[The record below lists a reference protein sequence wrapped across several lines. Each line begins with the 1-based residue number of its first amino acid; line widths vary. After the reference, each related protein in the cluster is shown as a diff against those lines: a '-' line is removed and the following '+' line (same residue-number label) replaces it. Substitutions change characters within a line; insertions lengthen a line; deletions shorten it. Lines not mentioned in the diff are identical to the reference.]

1 MLSAK
6 RSLEWSRVEHF
17 IKHDL
22 AWHVPSCNAIQVG
35 ADAATCAEHC
45 VRCAFG
51 GTDDPSRC
59 QPCECE
65 HALRCP
71 NCAEVHSLRE
81 DFDLLLRSV
90 DTALDRAE
98 TVARDSEEGDAAP
111 SLQRVRDVRESV
123 REVALLV
130 SRALIKFAAFYAH
143 ERQAAHEREVKQML
157 LDQLDDKGCVMVAD
171 WKVHTAPQTH
181 MACTQAWIGLKFE
194 VVMWLLLIVIADEV
208 LINVISRGDVRLLW

>member
-1 MLSAK
+1 MLWRLLSGTPVLSAK

-111 SLQRVRDVRESV
+111 SLQRMRDVRESV

-130 SRALIKFAAFYAH
+130 SEPCRPTPQSEPATPAA
-143 ERQAAHEREVKQML
+143 AAHRAHQ
-157 LDQLDDKGCVMVAD
+157 GG
-171 WKVHTAPQTH
+171 T
-181 MACTQAWIGLKFE
+181 
-194 VVMWLLLIVIADEV
+194 
-208 LINVISRGDVRLLW
+208 